1 VSWSVELEPP
11 ARRAL
16 NRMPEKVREAVLA
29 FVHGPL
35 ADNPH
40 RVGKPLGR
48 ELTGLHSA
56 RRGSYRVVYRIVEE
70 RVLVQVV
77 RVGPRS
83 DVYR

>member
-1 VSWSVELEPP
+1 MSWSVELEPP

-16 NRMPEKVREAVLA
+16 NRLPEKVREAVLA

-35 ADNPH
+35 VENPH

-56 RRGSYRVVYRIVEE
+56 RRGSYRVVYRIVDD

-77 RVGPRS
+77 LVGPRS

>member
-1 VSWSVELEPP
+1 MSWSVELEPA
-11 ARRAL
+11 ARRSL
-16 NRMPEKVREAVLA
+16 NRLPEKVREAVLA

-35 ADNPH
+35 SQNPH

-56 RRGSYRVVYRIVEE
+56 RRGSYRVVYRVVDR

-77 RVGPRS
+77 RMGPRS

>member
-1 VSWSVELEPP
+1 MSWSVEISPA

-16 NRMPEKVREAVLA
+16 NRLPEKVRDAVLA

-35 ADNPH
+35 AQNPH
-40 RVGKPLGR
+40 RVGKPLER
-48 ELTGLHSA
+48 ELAGLHSA
-56 RRGSYRVVYRIVEE
+56 RRGSYRVVYRVVDE

-77 RVGPRS
+77 KVGPRS

>member
-1 VSWSVELEPP
+1 VSWSVELEPA
-11 ARRAL
+11 ARRSL
-16 NRMPEKVREAVLA
+16 NRLPEKVREAVLA

-35 ADNPH
+35 AENPR

-56 RRGSYRVVYRIVEE
+56 RRGSYRVVYRVVDD

-77 RVGPRS
+77 LVGPRS